1 MEQGSQEWLQARC
14 GKVTGSR
21 FADVLQK
28 RGLSKTGLNYMLE
41 IVGEILTG
49 VPADTYTSKEMA
61 WGSKHE
67 EFAKTWYILE
77 RGVTI
82 EESPFVLH
90 PDNPFV
96 GCSPDSLVGTEGILE
111 IKCPYNTRVHINT
124 ILEDKVPEEYEPQV
138 HGNMWVTG
146 RKWCDFV
153 SYDPRIKDDRLRQH
167 VIRVD
172 RDEQYAEYIEES
184 VFRFVEQIKIRLKK
198 LGVST

>member
-1 MEQGSQEWLQARC
+1 M
-14 GKVTGSR
+14 
-21 FADVLQK
+21 
-28 RGLSKTGLNYMLE
+28 
-41 IVGEILTG
+41 
-49 VPADTYTSKEMA
+49 
-61 WGSKHE
+61 
-67 EFAKTWYILE
+67 
-77 RGVTI
+77 
-82 EESPFVLH
+82 
-90 PDNPFV
+90 
-96 GCSPDSLVGTEGILE
+96 LE

-167 VIRVD
+167 VIRVE